1 MKKLLTLLSVIALSA
16 SLSAMA
22 GPVNCPSA
30 FKDGQLIVDGKP
42 FTLVEI
48 AQADGI
54 NLDKPNRARKVGN
67 EM

>member
-1 MKKLLTLLSVIALSA
+1 MKSPAARATSWRAPTPFTTIVVPD
-16 SLSAMA
+16 A
-22 GPVNCPSA
+22 GDLQAYVYLAAGWN
-30 FKDGQLIVDGKP
+30 
-42 FTLVEI
+42 TLVEI